1 MMMVMVRYALSIKDD
16 DNVNS
21 LQQLYLWICGMRRLR
36 CDHPSPLQVWQVLLF
51 YNCLFDDQSFPLTSD
66 MTLMTIMSLL
76 TMMSML
82 KMESMLTML
91 SML

>member
-1 MMMVMVRYALSIKDD
+1 MFHLKESESIKDD

-51 YNCLFDDQSFPLTSD
+51 YNCLFDDQYFPLTSD

-82 KMESMLTML
+82 KMEFMLTML